1 LNCPISENQHQD
13 VETNEVENDSTAT
26 IIYNE
31 NGVLV
36 KKKINETL
44 VIEDAKKKTE
54 IKTKK

>member
-1 LNCPISENQHQD
+1 

>member
-1 LNCPISENQHQD
+1 

-44 VIEDAKKKTE
+44 VIEDVKKKTE